1 MSGSHSSSDDSS
13 DSRKRPREKDMDPDT
28 SPKRPNCEDNVQLK
42 ILVPS
47 IAAGAVIGKSG
58 EAIGR
63 IQKDTNTKVKISKQD
78 EFYPGTTERVCL
90 IIGSFDGVIT
100 VHNYIMDRIMEKP
113 DPNPNTTGEGR
124 LNVERHKQV
133 KILVPNSTAGMV
145 IGKGGS
151 YIQEIKEKTGAYVQI
166 SQKSREFNLLERCIV
181 VAGEL
186 DQARAAV
193 HLILNVIATDPQ
205 SASCPNL
212 SYHDIQGPVASV
224 YPTGSPY
231 ATPIIPY
238 LTGSTILSNPSIDTN
253 SASATAAAA
262 AAAAAATM
270 MAAAVA
276 FTPGPSSQPTTSSF
290 ISSPGGSTTFGFFPP
305 NFQSTPDIATIAA
318 LTSNP
323 TATGGSIVL
332 PSILPNTV
340 NDRTLCSNLSGD
352 LFSQTVGMGGSSSP
366 WSNISGRTGFDVI
379 VPDLNAASALTT
391 VSVAQEPLTGSFI
404 SPKPQDSQSS
414 RSALSPPVYFPSS
427 SFIPAPLR
435 MSPTALFGYPTIGYG
450 NPPPVQHSHL
460 TPTRGIQPIP
470 LTETSSPS
478 ICSNSSNLTSLFTSP
493 TGLTA
498 NIATLAALSAA
509 ITVSGV
515 PTVTNTIT
523 TNVTINCTKS
533 LPILSN
539 PNPLGTGSTGAL
551 FNLLPCSQL
560 SSFNVTP
567 IVPHVVVSNDSI
579 TMSIPNLSSNPFLLS
594 LNESDINQ
602 PNIQQQSSL
611 APSINSSAQVTAL
624 PSSSTLIGFHGLQYN
639 SGSNIITPIGNYVAY
654 RRVISVPESV
664 INIILGHQGRSI
676 MDLQLF
682 TGTAIQ
688 ISQKSTYLSGTQY
701 RTVTITG
708 PQVNVQSAADV
719 IEHIAVIEHMKRE
732 SGSYQQ
738 HSLSLSL
745 PGNGSSTS
753 TVGRPCSVSGGQL
766 NSDYFIQSGIPHP
779 STSFSS
785 SCIKGNYPECQSTCS
800 ASNTGI
806 SCPISMISSLP
817 LTTCITTVNTANS
830 TSGSNIIITG
840 LSFPSS
846 SCDTAASTSRRS
858 GGGSA
863 GVSGSG
869 DSLSFQSSIDSVSM
883 PVTKRDE
890 TK

>member
-1 MSGSHSSSDDSS
+1 MNACTHVHGPLFS
-13 DSRKRPREKDMDPDT
+13 
-28 SPKRPNCEDNVQLK
+28 
-42 ILVPS
+42 
-47 IAAGAVIGKSG
+47 
-58 EAIGR
+58 
-63 IQKDTNTKVKISKQD
+63 
-78 EFYPGTTERVCL
+78 GTTERVCL

-186 DQARAAV
+186 DQTRSAV

-238 LTGSTILSNPSIDTN
+238 LTSSTILSNPSIDTN
-253 SASATAAAA
+253 SASAAAA

-323 TATGGSIVL
+323 TATGGSIIL
-332 PSILPNTV
+332 PSILPNTG
-340 NDRTLCSNLSGD
+340 NDRTICSNLSGD
-352 LFSQTVGMGGSSSP
+352 LFSQTVGVGGSSSP

-391 VSVAQEPLTGSFI
+391 VSVAQQSLTGSFI

-427 SFIPAPLR
+427 SLIPAPLR

-450 NPPPVQHSHL
+450 NPPTVQHSHL
-460 TPTRGIQPIP
+460 TSTRGIQPIP
-470 LTETSSPS
+470 LAETSSSS
-478 ICSNSSNLTSLFTSP
+478 ICSNSSNLPSLFTSP

-594 LNESDINQ
+594 LTGDINQ
-602 PNIQQQSSL
+602 HNIQQQSSL
-611 APSINSSAQVTAL
+611 APSINSSAQVTGL
-624 PSSSTLIGFHGLQYN
+624 PSSSTLVGFHGLQYN
-639 SGSNIITPIGNYVAY
+639 SGSNIIAPMGNYVAY

-676 MDLQLF
+676 MDLQLL

-688 ISQKSTYLSGTQY
+688 ISQKSTYLSGSQY
-701 RTVTITG
+701 RTVTIIG

-719 IEHIAVIEHMKRE
+719 IEHITAIEHMKRE

-738 HSLSLSL
+738 HSLTLSL
-745 PGNGSSTS
+745 PGNGSNSN
-753 TVGRPCSVSGGQL
+753 TVVHGSCSVSGGQL
-766 NSDYFIQSGIPHP
+766 NSDYFIQSGISYPFTS
-779 STSFSS
+779 ST
-785 SCIKGNYPECQSTCS
+785 SCIKGNYPECQSTCP

-806 SCPISMISSLP
+806 SCPISMIGSLP
-817 LTTCITTVNTANS
+817 LTTCITTINTTT
-830 TSGSNIIITG
+830 TSSGGNNNIITG
-840 LSFPSS
+840 LSFVSS
-846 SCDTAASTSRRS
+846 SCDAAASVSRS
-858 GGGSA
+858 GGRSVGA
-863 GVSGSG
+863 SGSG
-869 DSLSFQSSIDSVSM
+869 DTLSFQSSIDSLSM
-883 PVTKRDE
+883 PVTKRNE
-890 TK
+890 TN

>member
-1 MSGSHSSSDDSS
+1 MFHI
-13 DSRKRPREKDMDPDT
+13 K
-28 SPKRPNCEDNVQLK
+28 EDNVQLK

-253 SASATAAAA
+253 SSATAAAA

-290 ISSPGGSTTFGFFPP
+290 ISSPGGGTTFGFFPP

-332 PSILPNTV
+332 PSILPNTG
-340 NDRTLCSNLSGD
+340 NDRTLCSNFSGD
-352 LFSQTVGMGGSSSP
+352 LFSQTVSVGGSSSP

-391 VSVAQEPLTGSFI
+391 VSVAQEALTGSFI

-460 TPTRGIQPIP
+460 TPTR
-470 LTETSSPS
+470 
-478 ICSNSSNLTSLFTSP
+478 
-493 TGLTA
+493 
-498 NIATLAALSAA
+498 AALSAA

-594 LNESDINQ
+594 LTEGDVNQ

-639 SGSNIITPIGNYVAY
+639 SGSNIITPMGNYVAY
-654 RRVISVPESV
+654 RRIISVPESV

-701 RTVTITG
+701 RTVTIIG

-766 NSDYFIQSGIPHP
+766 NSDYFIQSGISHP
-779 STSFSS
+779 FTSSTSFSS

-800 ASNTGI
+800 ASNSGI

-817 LTTCITTVNTANS
+817 LTTCITTVNTANG

-846 SCDTAASTSRRS
+846 SCDTAASASRRS

>member
-1 MSGSHSSSDDSS
+1 
-13 DSRKRPREKDMDPDT
+13 
-28 SPKRPNCEDNVQLK
+28 
-42 ILVPS
+42 
-47 IAAGAVIGKSG
+47 
-58 EAIGR
+58 
-63 IQKDTNTKVKISKQD
+63 
-78 EFYPGTTERVCL
+78 
-90 IIGSFDGVIT
+90 
-100 VHNYIMDRIMEKP
+100 MDRIMEKP

-253 SASATAAAA
+253 SSATAAAA

-290 ISSPGGSTTFGFFPP
+290 ISSPGGGTTFGFFPP

-332 PSILPNTV
+332 PSILPNTG
-340 NDRTLCSNLSGD
+340 NDRTLCSNFSGD
-352 LFSQTVGMGGSSSP
+352 LFSQTVSVGGSSSP

-391 VSVAQEPLTGSFI
+391 VSVAQEALTGSFI

-460 TPTRGIQPIP
+460 TPTR
-470 LTETSSPS
+470 
-478 ICSNSSNLTSLFTSP
+478 
-493 TGLTA
+493 
-498 NIATLAALSAA
+498 AALSAA

-594 LNESDINQ
+594 LTEGDVNQ

-639 SGSNIITPIGNYVAY
+639 SGSNIITPMGNYVAY
-654 RRVISVPESV
+654 RRIISVPESV

-701 RTVTITG
+701 RTVTIIG

-766 NSDYFIQSGIPHP
+766 NSDYFIQSGISHP
-779 STSFSS
+779 FTSSTSFSS

-800 ASNTGI
+800 ASNSGI

-817 LTTCITTVNTANS
+817 LTTCITTVNTANG

-846 SCDTAASTSRRS
+846 SCDTAASASRRS

>member
-253 SASATAAAA
+253 SSATAAAA

-290 ISSPGGSTTFGFFPP
+290 ISSPGGGTTFGFFPP

-332 PSILPNTV
+332 PSILPNTG
-340 NDRTLCSNLSGD
+340 NDRTLCSNFSGD
-352 LFSQTVGMGGSSSP
+352 LFSQTVSVGGSSSP

-391 VSVAQEPLTGSFI
+391 VSVAQEALTGSFI

-460 TPTRGIQPIP
+460 TPTR
-470 LTETSSPS
+470 
-478 ICSNSSNLTSLFTSP
+478 
-493 TGLTA
+493 
-498 NIATLAALSAA
+498 AALSAA

-594 LNESDINQ
+594 LTEGDVNQ

-639 SGSNIITPIGNYVAY
+639 SGSNIITPMGNYVAY
-654 RRVISVPESV
+654 RRIISVPESV

-701 RTVTITG
+701 RTVTIIG

-766 NSDYFIQSGIPHP
+766 NSDYFIQSGISHP
-779 STSFSS
+779 FTSSTSFSS

-800 ASNTGI
+800 ASNSGI

-817 LTTCITTVNTANS
+817 LTTCITTVNTANG

-846 SCDTAASTSRRS
+846 SCDTAASASRRS